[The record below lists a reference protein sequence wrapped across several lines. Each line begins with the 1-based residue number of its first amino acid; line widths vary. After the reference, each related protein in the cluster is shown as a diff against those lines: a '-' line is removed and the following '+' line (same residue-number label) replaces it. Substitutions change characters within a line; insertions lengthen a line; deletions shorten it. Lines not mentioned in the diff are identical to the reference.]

1 MGHTPAAMPD
11 DPSMSKSLKRRLQ
24 MVFQRSGDPDGP
36 SDDAETE
43 SPAAQDVLPL
53 VDFVAYATDCILS
66 GRVRLA
72 ADRLTDMLNQH
83 DEIELVDVMVERL
96 DGLGVVEVRKVL
108 VLREEILLVHA
119 TGPRGSHARRHRT
132 RQHPLAMKLGPYEVR
147 GNLHALPGTD
157 PLLAIR
163 RRRPMVPLTDAW
175 IEYVSGSEH
184 ERRRVA
190 ALVVNRDQI
199 DVIEHALD
207 EAVEL
212 PEMPIPGDP
221 GPLVKDFTGHILG
234 RSSGS

>member
-1 MGHTPAAMPD
+1 
-11 DPSMSKSLKRRLQ
+11 MSKSLGRRLQ
-24 MVFQRSGDPDGP
+24 MVFQRSEEPDDP
-36 SDDAETE
+36 SDDPDAQPT
-43 SPAAQDVLPL
+43 PARGVVPL
-53 VDFVAYATDCILS
+53 VDFVAYAADCILS

-83 DEIELVDVMVERL
+83 DEIDLVDVMVERL
-96 DGLGVVEVRKVL
+96 DGLGVVEVKEVL

-119 TGPRGSHARRHRT
+119 TGPRGSHARRRRT
-132 RQHPLAMKLGPYEVR
+132 RQHPLAMKLGPYAVR
-147 GNLHALPGTD
+147 GNLHALLGAD

-175 IEYVSGSEH
+175 IEYVSGGEH

-212 PEMPIPGDP
+212 PEMPIQSDP
-221 GPLVKDFTGHILG
+221 GPLVKDFTGHIMG
-234 RSSGS
+234 RSRSS